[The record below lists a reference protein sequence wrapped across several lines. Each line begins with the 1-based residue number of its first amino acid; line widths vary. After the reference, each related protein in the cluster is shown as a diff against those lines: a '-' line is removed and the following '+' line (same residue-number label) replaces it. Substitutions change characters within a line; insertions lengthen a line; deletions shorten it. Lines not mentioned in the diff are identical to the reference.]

1 MLSRKIAGISIIRN
15 KWAILSLLDSVR
27 DSTSDVPF
35 SSLSISSTSSE
46 KIPENVIRAPESAK
60 PASELLSSN
69 KSKRKFDWSLTHWRV
84 SEETNFRD
92 SEQIILRD
100 MIFALQGIDG
110 KYIKYSEEYSKYL
123 VSDSV
128 SIPPPTI
135 KFIEKICE
143 GGALYR
149 RVKSCLSLSTSQ
161 GRVRQ
166 SFSEVVRK
174 LLADYF
180 RLLAVLE
187 SQIIQTSLSSSSSSS
202 KTKKNNDDKENNAL
216 TLRRLHVWLI
226 DPLERL
232 RVLADL
238 CESTR
243 AAEGGALASA
253 TFLHVQ
259 HGDETHTHRYKW
271 VTGGVLDDP
280 YQEFFVRVNES
291 ANEWNRRYHLV
302 EQMIPRFVS
311 VPLAK
316 MILLLGKSI
325 HFVRNCCLH
334 HGSLSWKDVRKA
346 HVTIDR
352 ECFKYEEQQ
361 QWGNGRLYKSIEL
374 ATKNIS
380 KQLVDLLFREHKLM
394 DHLRALKRY
403 LLMGRGDFALC
414 LMDAMQPELKSRASK
429 FDIVRYYFL
438 FLRLFL
444 SFSSVISFLHTH
456 THTHTPHRYNLSSSS
471 HLETRTC
478 HSIIL
483 CSV

>member
-1 MLSRKIAGISIIRN
+1 M
-15 KWAILSLLDSVR
+15 
-27 DSTSDVPF
+27 
-35 SSLSISSTSSE
+35 
-46 KIPENVIRAPESAK
+46 
-60 PASELLSSN
+60 
-69 KSKRKFDWSLTHWRV
+69 
-84 SEETNFRD
+84 
-92 SEQIILRD
+92 
-100 MIFALQGIDG
+100 
-110 KYIKYSEEYSKYL
+110 
-123 VSDSV
+123 
-128 SIPPPTI
+128 
-135 KFIEKICE
+135 
-143 GGALYR
+143 
-149 RVKSCLSLSTSQ
+149 
-161 GRVRQ
+161 
-166 SFSEVVRK
+166 
-174 LLADYF
+174 
-180 RLLAVLE
+180 
-187 SQIIQTSLSSSSSSS
+187 
-202 KTKKNNDDKENNAL
+202 
-216 TLRRLHVWLI
+216 
-226 DPLERL
+226 
-232 RVLADL
+232 
-238 CESTR
+238 
-243 AAEGGALASA
+243 
-253 TFLHVQ
+253 
-259 HGDETHTHRYKW
+259 
-271 VTGGVLDDP
+271 
-280 YQEFFVRVNES
+280 RVNES

-456 THTHTPHRYNLSSSS
+456 THTHTHTTQVQSFVIISS
-471 HLETRTC
+471 RN
-478 HSIIL
+478 
-483 CSV
+483 